1 MFEAEVILLWM
12 FTDANDFSFSLQDW
26 GEMLFCPP
34 LSALYRKG
42 SKDGHQL
49 SITVSVLAC
58 SFAFA
63 RDY

>member
-1 MFEAEVILLWM
+1 MQM
-12 FTDANDFSFSLQDW
+12 TFSLQDW